1 MIWTLRPNALG
12 SGSLSGGSGKRD
24 EMIKLLRTQL
34 FSCVELNFKDKEAM
48 KDTVNSG
55 NWEKKMGEKQ
65 ARSH

>member
-55 NWEKKMGEKQ
+55 N
-65 ARSH
+65 